1 MKQSL
6 HRTWLALGVAA
17 AAVFIVALLVARDFV
32 RDVYPECPGAL
43 RLDDNFDSSEE
54 RRLDRVDVI
63 DPQGD
68 PGVTRLRLRFD
79 TKARKTL
86 YGGYDYSNVR
96 LVRSEPEKDGRECE
110 CGTVAI
116 NWIPE
121 WNGATPS
128 DLEVFRDRA
137 SGLFVVKSGTDV
149 IATVRATRDHQR
161 IFQPQRIF
169 AMRNL
174 PGGVVF
180 LALGALGIALVRS
193 RRAVTYALR
202 LHAWTEASLTSQGR
216 IENESGSL
224 LANVDSSLTNTRR
237 RWPVPAGPV
246 LVAPQALEA
255 SSLYREMPIVTRA
268 SLVEGSHARWMTT
281 TMVQLRDARALAI
294 ISTLCTCL
302 AYGARLL
309 GT

>member
-6 HRTWLALGVAA
+6 HRTWLALGIAA
-17 AAVFIVALLVARDFV
+17 AAVLVVAFLVARDFV

-43 RLDDNFDSSEE
+43 RLDESFDATEE

-63 DPQGD
+63 DPKGD
-68 PGVTRLRLRFD
+68 PGVTRLKLRFD
-79 TKARKTL
+79 AKPRKTM
-86 YGGYDYSNVR
+86 YGGTDYSNVR

-110 CGTVAI
+110 CGKVAI
-116 NWIPE
+116 NWTPE
-121 WNGATPS
+121 WNGADPT
-128 DLEVFRDRA
+128 DLKVFRDRA
-137 SGLFVVKSGTDV
+137 SGLYVVKNGNEV
-149 IATVRATRDHQR
+149 VATVRATREHQR

-180 LALGALGIALVRS
+180 LALGALGIALLRS
-193 RRAVTYALR
+193 RKAITYATT
-202 LHAWTEASLTSQGR
+202 LHDWTEASLTSQGR

-224 LANVDSSLTNTRR
+224 LANVDSSLTSTLR

-246 LVAPQALEA
+246 LVAPKALEA
-255 SSLYREMPIVTRA
+255 SSLYREMPVVTRA
-268 SLVEGSHARWMTT
+268 SIASGSHSRWMTT

-294 ISTLCTCL
+294 ISTLCTGL
-302 AYGARLL
+302 AYAARIV